1 MLAYPING
9 RLVHISKDG
18 ERTLC
23 GRACKDWWV
32 EDAPTDWAGHKSDCP
47 QCGTPADFRV
57 ARDER
62 DEASRVRAAA
72 VAAVIDQRS
81 ALYQQRLAALE
92 VLANEWVALVN
103 ERCPDGVFAVARGHG
118 VTTITST
125 VMQGDFSFDVIVKV
139 KI

>member
-1 MLAYPING
+1 MLKYPVNG
-9 RLVHISKDG
+9 ALVHISSDG
-18 ERTLC
+18 ERTWC
-23 GRACKDWWV
+23 GRACDGWWT

-47 QCGTPADFRV
+47 RCGTPADFRLDREQRDQA
-57 ARDER
+57 ARER
-62 DEASRVRAAA
+62 GLA
-72 VAAVIDQRS
+72 VAAIVEQRS
-81 ALYQQRLAALE
+81 AIYQQRLAALE

-103 ERCPDGVFAVARGHG
+103 ERCPDGVFAVSRGHG